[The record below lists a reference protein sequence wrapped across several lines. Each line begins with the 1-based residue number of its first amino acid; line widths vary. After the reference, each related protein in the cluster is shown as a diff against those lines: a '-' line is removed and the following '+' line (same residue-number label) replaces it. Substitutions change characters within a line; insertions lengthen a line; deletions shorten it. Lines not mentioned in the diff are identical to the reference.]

1 MRYFA
6 CLLLASGLC
15 AGMLSSADQPKFSPE
30 QQEVID
36 AHNAAR
42 EAARKRDFA
51 AWAPYVAEDCI
62 FSTDDG
68 NIKTKAQI
76 IELGRNLPFEYD
88 HSGNQRDFVVHLYG
102 STAVLNLRF
111 TTHEQ
116 FTDIDIITEMRATET
131 FVKQNGSWLLVARQ
145 WGALPMNF
153 HKPIAADSG
162 TYKDYIGQ
170 FEWRPGMVD
179 TISVKDGKLWSKMAE
194 DEGAEENLPLGPETF
209 FVLDDLGTITF
220 VRDAHGQVT
229 GYTYHRVDGQEIH
242 ARKVK

>member
-1 MRYFA
+1 MRYFT

-15 AGMLSSADQPKFSPE
+15 AGMLSAADQPKFSPE

-42 EAARKRDFA
+42 EAALKRDFA

-68 NIKTKAQI
+68 DIKTKAQL
-76 IELGRNLPFEYD
+76 IEHGRNLPFQHD
-88 HSGNQRDFVVHLYG
+88 HSENQRDFVVHLYG
-102 STAVLNLRF
+102 NTAVLNLRF

-116 FTDIDIITEMRATET
+116 FTDIDIITEMRETET

-145 WGALPMNF
+145 WGALPINF
-153 HKPIAADSG
+153 HKPAAADPG

-170 FEWRPGMVD
+170 LEWRPGLVD
-179 TISVKDGKLWSKMAE
+179 TITVKGGKLWSKMAE
-194 DEGAEENLPLGPETF
+194 DESAEENLPLGPETF
-209 FVLDDLGTITF
+209 FVRDDLGTITF

-229 GYTYHRVDGQEIH
+229 GYTYHRVDGQDIH